1 MIKRIIT
8 LLYIAVITLLLCN
21 CTQTIGV
28 HVYLIKDDAYFTYP
42 IGSVK
47 ITKELYSSITE
58 EDIINVY
65 KEIVNTDDEGIIM
78 TYYKIFS
85 DDAMTNELSKNY
97 LLKDNDKLYI
107 QTDVTNKTL
116 KLGPAY
122 RATSRI
128 VYYIDPNTVSGK
140 FEYVPTNSLITGD
153 MLYLPCENNTV
164 AHEKLLELY
173 TNYLRVI
180 NVGAPVDLS
189 NKELVEFHIFDVEG
203 ISIEVI
209 SINES
214 YELGDKNVIFVI
226 CYDGKEISQY
236 IKINPFE

>member
-1 MIKRIIT
+1 
-8 LLYIAVITLLLCN
+8 
-21 CTQTIGV
+21 
-28 HVYLIKDDAYFTYP
+28 
-42 IGSVK
+42 
-47 ITKELYSSITE
+47 
-58 EDIINVY
+58 
-65 KEIVNTDDEGIIM
+65 M

-116 KLGPAY
+116 KLGPSY
-122 RATSRI
+122 RATSYI

-153 MLYLPCENNTV
+153 MLYLPCENNTIT
-164 AHEKLLELY
+164 HEKLLELY

>member
-1 MIKRIIT
+1 MIKRIII
-8 LLYIAVITLLLCN
+8 LLYIAVVTLLLCN

-47 ITKELYSSITE
+47 ITKELYSSIT
-58 EDIINVY
+58 Y
-65 KEIVNTDDEGIIM
+65 F
-78 TYYKIFS
+78 KIFS

-122 RATSRI
+122 RATCHI
-128 VYYIDPNTVSGK
+128 VYYIDPNTESGK
-140 FEYVPTNSLITGD
+140 LEYVPTNSLITGD
-153 MLYLPCENNTV
+153 KLYLPCENNTIT
-164 AHEKLLELY
+164 HEKLLEFY

-180 NVGAPVDLS
+180 NVVAPVDLS
-189 NKELVEFHIFDVEG
+189 NKELVTFHTNDG
-203 ISIEVI
+203 EVI

-214 YELGDKNVIFVI
+214 YELGDKNVSFAI
-226 CYDGKEISQY
+226 CYDGKIISSY

>member
-1 MIKRIIT
+1 MPKRIFS
-8 LLYIAVITLLLCN
+8 LLFIIGFTLLLCN

-47 ITKELYSSITE
+47 IAKELYSSITE

-85 DDAMTNELSKNY
+85 DEAMTNELSKNY

-107 QTDVTNKTL
+107 LTDVTNKTP
-116 KLGPAY
+116 KLGSNY
-122 RATSRI
+122 RASCHI
-128 VYYIDPNTVSGK
+128 VYYIDPNTESGK
-140 FEYVPTNSLITGD
+140 VEYVPTNSLITGD
-153 MLYLPCENNTV
+153 KLYLPCENNTIT
-164 AHEKLLELY
+164 HEKLLELY

-180 NVGAPVDLS
+180 NVLAPVDLT
-189 NKELVEFHIFDVEG
+189 NKELVTFHTNDG
-203 ISIEVI
+203 EVI

-214 YELGDKNVIFVI
+214 YELGDKNVSFAI
-226 CYDGKEISQY
+226 CYDGKGISQY
-236 IKINPFE
+236 VKFFK